1 MKITLPAPA
10 KINLYLDVLGK
21 RPDGYHNIKSVM
33 QTVDLCDEITV
44 EMLTPTPGLQSIQI
58 SCSEAALPC
67 DARNL
72 AHRAAVAFFN
82 GCNIYDF
89 TCRIDIQKN
98 IPMAAGL
105 AGGSTDAAA
114 VLRGL
119 NALSGHPLDTDALCS
134 LGAAIGADV
143 PFCIRGGTLYTEQIG
158 DVMVPCYPMPA
169 AYIVIALGGRGVS
182 TPTAYRM
189 LDDRYGCD
197 LDRDFADVSALTGA
211 LHRKSLSEISSSLY
225 NVFEDVILPVHGD
238 ARRAKEMLLKYGA
251 LGALMSGSG
260 PAVFGVFDDE
270 AAAQSAAHRLRE
282 TIDRVFVC
290 TASTLCFIDPAL
302 ESLRAYSKSAR
313 SFGGAIGHP
322 PESAYAVG

>member
-105 AGGSTDAAA
+105 AGGRSGAQGTERA
-114 VLRGL
+114 V
-119 NALSGHPLDTDALCS
+119 
-134 LGAAIGADV
+134 GA
-143 PFCIRGGTLYTEQIG
+143 
-158 DVMVPCYPMPA
+158 
-169 AYIVIALGGRGVS
+169 
-182 TPTAYRM
+182 
-189 LDDRYGCD
+189 
-197 LDRDFADVSALTGA
+197 
-211 LHRKSLSEISSSLY
+211 
-225 NVFEDVILPVHGD
+225 
-238 ARRAKEMLLKYGA
+238 
-251 LGALMSGSG
+251 
-260 PAVFGVFDDE
+260 
-270 AAAQSAAHRLRE
+270 
-282 TIDRVFVC
+282 
-290 TASTLCFIDPAL
+290 
-302 ESLRAYSKSAR
+302 SAR
-313 SFGGAIGHP
+313 H
-322 PESAYAVG
+322 